1 MFTLLHDL
9 RHSLR
14 LLRRTPGFSVVAIA
28 ILTLGIG
35 ANTAVFS
42 LVNALV
48 LQPRQGR
55 IDAAVGVFSRSR
67 VKADDYHDFSYPQYL
82 DVRDRAG
89 VFESVMAHTFTT
101 VGIREGDR
109 TRSSF
114 AAVVSANYFSTL
126 GVPLAQGRSFTPRE
140 ERPGAGI
147 PVIVASY
154 AAWRRSGF
162 DPQFVG
168 RTVRVNATDMTV
180 VGITPKRFAGTMT
193 IVSPE
198 WWLPIGMYDR
208 IVNEMFKTRAT
219 GLDDRQNLAFNLV
232 GILRPG
238 ITAAAAEKALDPL
251 AIRLGTEHPE
261 SDKDRAF
268 VLAGLPRMAVSSRP
282 QNDAGPAMISV
293 LLAGMAALVLVVVC
307 LNLANLLLARGAARR
322 REIAIRQALG
332 SGRSRIVRQLLVE
345 GLVLSSIGAAA
356 GLLLAWWT
364 TNALGA
370 SLAGTLPLGIE
381 LVIVPSPRMFAAAAG
396 LSIFS
401 TVCFALGPA
410 WALSRPTV
418 QADLKGEP
426 SRATRWI
433 GTGPALVVSQLA
445 VSLALV
451 AAGGLFVR
459 AAINA
464 AAADPGFSMNHQLV
478 FGIDASLAG
487 YTEAQTRAVYAR
499 VLQTV
504 RALPGVEEA
513 SFASTVP
520 FGEMS
525 EGRATTVPGD
535 TRKFDPEFD
544 IVTSR
549 YFETLRV
556 PALRGRT
563 FTAAEDQPS
572 TAAPKAII
580 DARLAQL
587 AFGGADPIGRVLQ
600 VPLREGDRATVA
612 FAIVGV
618 VAPIRHDLF
627 DNAGV
632 GAGEIASTHGHL
644 YVPAGS
650 IFRASLTMHVR
661 TSDAAADGAMVP
673 AIQRELRLL
682 DPKLPVLTARTMT
695 ALRDA
700 SISEW
705 SIRAAAWLFSTFAML
720 ALLLAAIGV
729 YGLKA
734 YEVSRRTREIGI
746 RIALGAT
753 ARDVV
758 RLIVREGARTTLI
771 GVAIGLLLA
780 AGTARLVSGMLYRVS
795 PFDPAVLAIAVA
807 ALSAAAML
815 ACFVPARRATRIAPL
830 DALRTE

>member
-1 MFTLLHDL
+1 MSNVLHDL

-14 LLRRTPGFSVVAIA
+14 LLRRTPGFSLVAIS

-55 IDAAVGVFSRSR
+55 IDAAVGVFNRSR
-67 VKADDYHDFSYPQYL
+67 IKAEDYRDFSYPQYL
-82 DVRDRAG
+82 DLRDHGG
-89 VFESVMAHTFTT
+89 VFDSLMAHTFTT
-101 VGIREGDR
+101 VGIREGER

-114 AAVVSANYFSTL
+114 AAVVSSNYFSTL
-126 GVPLAQGRSFTPRE
+126 GIALTAGRAFTAEE

-154 AAWRRSGF
+154 AAWRHSGF

-168 RTVRVNATDMTV
+168 RTIQVNATDVTV
-180 VGITPKRFAGTMT
+180 VGIAPKGFAGTMT

-208 IVNEMFKTRAT
+208 MVNEMFRPRAT
-219 GLDDRQNLAFNLV
+219 GLDDRLNNAFNLV
-232 GILRPG
+232 GVLRPG
-238 ITAAAAEKALDPL
+238 VTKATAEKELDALAVRLAAEYPD
-251 AIRLGTEHPE
+251 T
-261 SDKDRAF
+261 DKDRAF
-268 VLAGLPRMAVSSRP
+268 VLAGLPRMSVSSRP
-282 QNDAGPAMISV
+282 ETDSGPAAIS
-293 LLAGMAALVLVVVC
+293 LMLSGMAALVLIVVC

-345 GLVLSSIGAAA
+345 GLVLSSIGAAG
-356 GLLLAWWT
+356 GLVLAWWA

-381 LVIVPSPRMFAAAAG
+381 VVVIPSPRMFIAAAG
-396 LSIFS
+396 LTVFS
-401 TVCFALGPA
+401 TICFALGPA
-410 WALSRPTV
+410 WALSRPMV
-418 QADLKGEP
+418 QGDLKGEP
-426 SRATRWI
+426 SRAARWI
-433 GTGPALVVSQLA
+433 GTGHALVVGQIA

-459 AAINA
+459 AALKA
-464 AAADPGFSMNHQLV
+464 AAADPGFSLNHQLV
-478 FGIDASLAG
+478 FGMDPSLAG
-487 YTEAQTRAVYAR
+487 YSEAQGRAIYAR
-499 VLQTV
+499 VLASV
-504 RALPGVEEA
+504 RAMPGVERA
-513 SFASTVP
+513 SLASTVP

-525 EGRATTVPGD
+525 EGRTVTLPGD
-535 TRKFDPEFD
+535 SRKFSPEFD
-544 IVTSR
+544 IVSSG
-549 YFETLRV
+549 YFETLNV
-556 PALRGRT
+556 PVLRGQT
-563 FTAAEDQPS
+563 FTEADDQS
-572 TAAPKAII
+572 TSPQKAVI

-587 AFGGADPIGRVLQ
+587 AFGAADPIGRTVRMP
-600 VPLREGDRATVA
+600 VRESDTTTIPLT
-612 FAIVGV
+612 IVGV
-618 VAPIRHDLF
+618 VPVIRHDLF

-632 GAGEIASTHGHL
+632 GAGEITGTHGHIYTAL
-644 YVPAGS
+644 GS
-650 IFRASLTMHVR
+650 HYRASLTMHVR
-661 TSDAAADGAMVP
+661 TAQAAPDASMVP
-673 AIQRELRLL
+673 AIQRELRQI

-695 ALRDA
+695 TLRDA

-705 SIRAAAWLFSTFAML
+705 SIRAAAWLFSAFGLL
-720 ALLLAAIGV
+720 ALLLATIGV

-758 RLIVREGARTTLI
+758 RLVLGEGARTTMI
-771 GVAIGLLLA
+771 GVAIGMLLA
-780 AGTARLVSGMLYRVS
+780 VGIAKLVSGMLYRVN
-795 PFDPAVLAIAVA
+795 PYDPAVLATAVG
-807 ALSAAAML
+807 ALALAAML
-815 ACFVPARRATRIAPL
+815 ACYVPARRATRVAPL

>member
-1 MFTLLHDL
+1 MSNVLHDL
-9 RHSLR
+9 RHSVR
-14 LLRRTPGFSVVAIA
+14 LLRRTPGFSFVAIA
-28 ILTLGIG
+28 ILALGIG

-55 IDAAVGVFSRSR
+55 IDAAVGVFNKSR
-67 VKADDYHDFSYPQYL
+67 VKAEDYRDFSYPQYL
-82 DVRDRAG
+82 DLRDRGG
-89 VFESVMAHTFTT
+89 VFDSLMAHTFTT
-101 VGIREGDR
+101 VGIREGER

-126 GVPLAQGRSFTPRE
+126 GIPMAAGRAFSTEE

-162 DPQFVG
+162 NPQFVG
-168 RTVRVNATDMTV
+168 STIRVNATDVTV
-180 VGITPKRFAGTMT
+180 IGTTPKGFAGTMT

-208 IVNEMFKTRAT
+208 MVNEMFRPRAT
-219 GLDDRQNLAFNLV
+219 GLDDRLNGAFNLV
-232 GILRPG
+232 GVLKSGTTP
-238 ITAAAAEKALDPL
+238 AAAEKALDVLAVRL
-251 AIRLGTEHPE
+251 AIEYPD

-268 VLAGLPRMAVSSRP
+268 VLAGLPRMSVSSKP
-282 QNDAGPAMISV
+282 QTDSGPTAISM
-293 LLAGMAALVLVVVC
+293 LLGGMAALVLVVVC

-345 GLVLSSIGAAA
+345 GLVLSSIGAVA
-356 GLLLAWWT
+356 GLVLAWWA

-381 LVIVPSPRMFAAAAG
+381 VVVVPSPRMFLAAAG
-396 LSIFS
+396 LTVFS
-401 TVCFALGPA
+401 TVFFALGPA
-410 WALSRPTV
+410 WSLSRPIV
-418 QADLKGEP
+418 QGDLRGEL

-433 GTGPALVVSQLA
+433 GTGPALVIGQLA

-459 AAINA
+459 AAVKA

-478 FGIDASLAG
+478 FGMDPSLAG
-487 YTEAQTRAVYAR
+487 YSDAQGREVYAR
-499 VLQTV
+499 VLESV
-504 RALPGVEEA
+504 RAMPGVEQA
-513 SFASTVP
+513 SLASTVP

-525 EGRATTVPGD
+525 EGRVVSIPGD
-535 TRKFDPEFD
+535 TRTFDPEFD
-544 IVTSR
+544 IVSSG

-556 PALRGRT
+556 PVFRGRT

-572 TAAPKAII
+572 SARTAVV
-580 DARLAQL
+580 DTRFAQV
-587 AFGGADPIGRVLQ
+587 AFGGADPIGRIVRMP
-600 VPLREGDRATVA
+600 VREGDTETIA
-612 FAIVGV
+612 FSIVGV
-618 VAPIRHDLF
+618 VPTIRHDLF

-632 GAGEIASTHGHL
+632 GAGSDISRSHGHI
-644 YVPAGS
+644 YTPFGS
-650 IFRASLTMHVR
+650 HYRASLTMHVR
-661 TSDAAADGAMVP
+661 TADAAPDASMVP
-673 AIQRELRLL
+673 AIQKALRQV

-695 ALRDA
+695 TLRDA

-705 SIRAAAWLFSTFAML
+705 SVRAAAWLFSAFALL
-720 ALLLAAIGV
+720 ALALATIGV

-758 RLIVREGARTTLI
+758 RLVLGEGAKTTLI

-780 AGTARLVSGMLYRVS
+780 AATAKLVSGMLYRVN
-795 PFDPAVLAIAVA
+795 PFDPAVLVIAVT
-807 ALSAAAML
+807 ALGTAAML
-815 ACFVPARRATRIAPL
+815 ACYVPARRATRVAPL
-830 DALRTE
+830 EALRTE